1 MARPFNGEIK
11 LDVRDSVADWDAFTA
26 PKPPDG
32 APNVLVV
39 LFDDTGCAAW
49 SPYGGRIEMPTL
61 QRLADNGLT
70 YAQWHTTALC
80 SPTRSTFLT
89 GRNHHANGFASISE
103 SSTGFP
109 GYSSHIPPENGTIA
123 HVLRDAGY
131 STFWVGK
138 NHNVPVDAWTQGSS
152 KKEWP
157 LGMGYDRFY
166 GFIGGETNQWYP
178 DLAEDNH
185 YIDQPST
192 PEDGY
197 HLSKDLAD
205 QALLFIRDS
214 RQSEPDKPWYLWFC
228 PGANHAPH
236 HAPQEF
242 IDRYKGKFDDGYEA
256 YREWVLPRMIE
267 RGLLPEG
274 TELTPINP
282 MPDGTYSPADAVRPW
297 DTLSDD
303 ERRLFARMAEVYAG
317 FSEYTDHQVGRIV
330 DYLEESGQLDNTI
343 IFYCADNGASGEGSP
358 NGSVN
363 EGKFFNG
370 FPDEIEENL
379 AMLDQ
384 LGTPA
389 TYNHCPTGWAV
400 AFSTP
405 YRMFKRY
412 TYQGGVCDPLVV
424 HWPAG
429 IKARGDVREQY
440 HHSTDIYPTILDA
453 CGVEMPETVNGVAQ
467 SPLAGV
473 SMRYSFDASDAPTR
487 KETQYY
493 EMFGMRGIWH
503 KGWKAV
509 TEHGPISGM
518 SDFENDT
525 WQLFHTD
532 EDRAEA
538 HDLAAEHPEKVKEL
552 VDLWFAEAK
561 ANNVL
566 PLNDMMVVGKDL
578 ETFIAMEFKIPVPPS
593 GQYTYYPGTTAVPER
608 SAANVHGVSYKALAE
623 VEFTGDSQ
631 GVIFAQGSRFGGH
644 ALFVKDGA
652 LTYAYNFLGIPP
664 ETRITATAPSSG
676 RHVVGVEFTKER
688 MGEHHESYGPLKL
701 WVDDEVVAE
710 QEIRTM
716 TGHFSLCG
724 EGLCIGY
731 DGGDAVSAE
740 YRPKFAFT
748 GGTITKVVFDV
759 ADDAYIDVERHIA
772 AAFARD

>member
-1 MARPFNGEIK
+1 MARPFSGEIK

-389 TYNHCPTGWAV
+389 TYNHYPTGWAV

-538 HDLAAEHPEKVKEL
+538 HDLAAEHPDKVKEL

>member
-1 MARPFNGEIK
+1 
-11 LDVRDSVADWDAFTA
+11 
-26 PKPPDG
+26 
-32 APNVLVV
+32 
-39 LFDDTGCAAW
+39 
-49 SPYGGRIEMPTL
+49 
-61 QRLADNGLT
+61 
-70 YAQWHTTALC
+70 
-80 SPTRSTFLT
+80 
-89 GRNHHANGFASISE
+89 
-103 SSTGFP
+103 
-109 GYSSHIPPENGTIA
+109 
-123 HVLRDAGY
+123 
-131 STFWVGK
+131 
-138 NHNVPVDAWTQGSS
+138 
-152 KKEWP
+152 
-157 LGMGYDRFY
+157 
-166 GFIGGETNQWYP
+166 
-178 DLAEDNH
+178 
-185 YIDQPST
+185 
-192 PEDGY
+192 
-197 HLSKDLAD
+197 
-205 QALLFIRDS
+205 
-214 RQSEPDKPWYLWFC
+214 
-228 PGANHAPH
+228 
-236 HAPQEF
+236 
-242 IDRYKGKFDDGYEA
+242 
-256 YREWVLPRMIE
+256 
-267 RGLLPEG
+267 
-274 TELTPINP
+274 
-282 MPDGTYSPADAVRPW
+282 
-297 DTLSDD
+297 
-303 ERRLFARMAEVYAG
+303 
-317 FSEYTDHQVGRIV
+317 
-330 DYLEESGQLDNTI
+330 
-343 IFYCADNGASGEGSP
+343 
-358 NGSVN
+358 
-363 EGKFFNG
+363 
-370 FPDEIEENL
+370 
-379 AMLDQ
+379 
-384 LGTPA
+384 
-389 TYNHCPTGWAV
+389 
-400 AFSTP
+400 
-405 YRMFKRY
+405 
-412 TYQGGVCDPLVV
+412 
-424 HWPAG
+424 
-429 IKARGDVREQY
+429 VREQY